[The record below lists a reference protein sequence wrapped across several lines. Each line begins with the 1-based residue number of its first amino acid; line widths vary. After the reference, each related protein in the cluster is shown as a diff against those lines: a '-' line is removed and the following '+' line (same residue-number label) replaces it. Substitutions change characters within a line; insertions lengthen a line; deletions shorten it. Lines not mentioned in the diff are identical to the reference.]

1 MAWFSA
7 KSKAT
12 VEDVEAFHD
21 IFMRWFRV
29 NLFGKLSNVYA
40 TQMATVNANVL
51 AAQVVRV
58 LTGNVPSRP
67 EELDEQLR
75 PVLIAL
81 APEVAARAFDAMRSD
96 GLLTKVLVYTLR
108 VKTVLECAR
117 HGEAYLASAEHIQ
130 TTSLLREFGP
140 DSPEEVTL
148 ERYAAV
154 ASRYRAEHGT
164 YRLDDGKNHVI
175 VDSDGVVFQ
184 LGSSKSVRFA
194 RPDLVSVMHHAS
206 TSTYIPDVVV
216 MIYRDA
222 GGRLDH
228 FTWSLETKGVCQ
240 HVSDAIYRIIHRRFW
255 KAFVGFFY
263 SLTHR
268 IEYEK

>member
-1 MAWFSA
+1 MAWFSK

-12 VEDVEAFHD
+12 VQDVEAFYD
-21 IFMRWFRV
+21 IFIRWFRV
-29 NLFGKLSNVYA
+29 NLFAKLASEYA
-40 TQMATVNANVL
+40 IQMNSTNANLL
-51 AAQVVRV
+51 AAQVVNV

-75 PVLIAL
+75 PLLMEV
-81 APEVAARAFDAMRSD
+81 PERAFAAMRSD
-96 GLLTKVLVYTLR
+96 ALLRKVVVYTLR
-108 VKTVLECAR
+108 VKTILECAR
-117 HGEAYLASAEHIQ
+117 HGAEHLVSAEHIQ
-130 TTSLLREFGP
+130 TERVLLEFGP
-140 DSPEEVTL
+140 EVPEEVTL

-154 ASRYRAEHGT
+154 AARYRAEHGV
-164 YRLDDGKNHVI
+164 YKLQDGISHVI

-184 LGSSKSVRFA
+184 LGEGSSKAVRFA
-194 RPDLVSVMHHAS
+194 RHDLVSVMHRAS
-206 TSTYIPDVVV
+206 KSGYAPDVVV

-222 GGRLDH
+222 DGRLDH
-228 FTWSLETKGVCQ
+228 FTWSLKTKGVCQ
-240 HVSDAIYRIIHRRFW
+240 DVSEAIYRIIDRGFR